1 MNTTESR
8 GLSLAR
14 GFTVLIMPAV
24 HSVLLYSTAT
34 VKEGHLGQVLGF
46 LAEGP
51 GAELFM
57 FLMGVFIA
65 LGRPKSARQ
74 IFMRSIIIMIAGYLL
89 NLARFTIP
97 YYLGIIPVAYLKDNG
112 ISIGPSTA
120 SHLLLVGDILQFAS
134 IAYFICA
141 ISNHYKVHLSVNIFV
156 VLLILYISPYTWQ
169 ISFGNQLA
177 HRLTG
182 LLNATPPIAF
192 FPVFPWLCYPLAGLI
207 IAQVYIQFTYTRII
221 RIHFLAGIS
230 LILFGYLLEQTE
242 PMEWR
247 SSFYRPG
254 RGGTLWHTGVV
265 IFWIAMFIMLSK
277 AIKNSKAFSILQ
289 YLSKHIT
296 VIYITQWIII
306 LWMFP
311 IFGYNNLRFAETL
324 GAIII
329 TSLLSFLL
337 PVMLARVRRRL

>member
-1 MNTTESR
+1 MNTIESR

-24 HSVLLYSTAT
+24 HSVLLYSTT
-34 VKEGHLGQVLGF
+34 GVKEGALGQVLGF

-57 FLMGVFIA
+57 FLMGVFIV
-65 LGRPKSARQ
+65 LGRPKSTQQ
-74 IFMRSIIIMIAGYLL
+74 ILMRSIIIMVAGYLL
-89 NLARFTIP
+89 NLARLTIP
-97 YYLGIIPVAYLKDNG
+97 YYLGIIPVDYLLDNG
-112 ISIGPSTA
+112 IAIGPATGL
-120 SHLLLVGDILQFAS
+120 HLLLVGDILQFAS
-134 IAYFICA
+134 ITYFICA
-141 ISNHYKVHLSVNIFV
+141 ILNHYNVHRAINIL
-156 VLLILYISPYTWQ
+156 VLLLIFFISPYTWQ
-169 ISFGNQLA
+169 LSFGNPLSD
-177 HRLTG
+177 RLTG

-230 LILFGYLLEQTE
+230 LIIFGYLLEQTE
-242 PMEWR
+242 PIAWR

-254 RGGTLWHTGVV
+254 RGGTLWHMGIV
-265 IFWIAMFIMLSK
+265 IVWIAMFIILSK
-277 AIKNSKAFSILQ
+277 AIKNSKVFLLLQ

-296 VIYITQWIII
+296 VVYITQWIII
-306 LWMFP
+306 LWMFAL
-311 IFGYNNLRFAETL
+311 FGYNNLRFAETL
-324 GAIII
+324 GAITI